1 MKPAVSCLLAL
12 VLLADHRLTACLWDR
27 DTLAAE
33 NARFPEAISLITGFF
48 PRHSQ
53 EFYEWR
59 RKNTQEQITKDP
71 SQVSLYNDLAVAQH
85 KLGDHKAAIATM
97 QAKEKVKPG
106 LYETYSNLGTFYI
119 YTGELEESLKWINLA
134 LNINPKAHFGREQ
147 YQKWLVQWVLESKEK
162 EIMTTNDPITGQA
175 LHNAAFLHKRLDGL
189 PSGFAEF
196 VAMKQANITKLNPDL
211 KLKFSESQRT
221 DALTGVQGMMRFA
234 NHDNP
239 ILLEAL
245 GDLLLT
251 GEMDQNAAQIA
262 GLAYLHA
269 AQKTTDETEKSR
281 LMNLFKGSGL
291 TTTDFEP
298 KKMEK
303 ALDVAVNKAKAYI
316 ERIRL
321 DEIEWIKDGKDVNL
335 LYETKYLKK

>member
-1 MKPAVSCLLAL
+1 MKSAVSCLLAL
-12 VLLADHRLTACLWDR
+12 ILITNRHLTACLWDR
-27 DTLAAE
+27 DTIAAE

-59 RKNTQEQITKDP
+59 RKNSQEQIAKDP
-71 SQVSLYNDLAVAQH
+71 AQVSLYNDLAVAQH

-97 QAKEKVKPG
+97 QAKEKIKPG

-119 YTGELEESLKWINLA
+119 YTGELSEAVKYIDKALA
-134 LNINPKAHFGREQ
+134 INPKAHFGREQ
-147 YQKWLVQWVLESKEK
+147 YQKWLVQWITESKTRRILSPEDEEK
-162 EIMTTNDPITGQA
+162 DKNTLM
-175 LHNAAFLHKRLDGL
+175 KRMDGS
-189 PSGFAEF
+189 PFGFAEF
-196 VAMKQANITKLNPDL
+196 VAMKQANIKRYDSPLELN
-211 KLKFSESQRT
+211 FTESQRG
-221 DALTGVQGMMRFA
+221 DALIGVMGMMRFA

-239 ILLEAL
+239 LLLEAL

-251 GEMDQNAAQIA
+251 GKMDQNAAQIA

-269 AQKTTDETEKSR
+269 SLKTADTTEKSR
-281 LMNLFKGSGL
+281 LMNLFTRSGV
-291 TTTDFEP
+291 TTMAFEP
-298 KKMEK
+298 EKMEK
-303 ALDVAVNKAKAYI
+303 ALDVAVKKANAYI